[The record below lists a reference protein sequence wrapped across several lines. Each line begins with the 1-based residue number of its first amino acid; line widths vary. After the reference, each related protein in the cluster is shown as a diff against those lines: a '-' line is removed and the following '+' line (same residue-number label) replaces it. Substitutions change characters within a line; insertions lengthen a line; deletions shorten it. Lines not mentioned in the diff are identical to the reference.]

1 MALKNLLTCLALAA
15 LALPSLAAPAAG
27 DSPATAPAPAQITK
41 ETCRAQAK
49 EKNLKGEERKAFIK
63 ECRGTGA
70 TQGDKSAKSAKGAQ
84 GGQQTRM
91 KTCNAEA
98 KTQQLKGDARKA
110 FMKECLSSKPAA

>member
-1 MALKNLLTCLALAA
+1 MTLKNLLTCLALAA

-27 DSPATAPAPAQITK
+27 DSPATATAPAQITK

-70 TQGDKSAKSAKGAQ
+70 VQADKSAKSAK

-110 FMKECLSSKPAA
+110 FMKECLSHKPTA

>member
-1 MALKNLLTCLALAA
+1 MTLKNLLTCLALAG

-27 DSPATAPAPAQITK
+27 DSPATAPATAQITK

-63 ECRGTGA
+63 ECRGTSA
-70 TQGDKSAKSAKGAQ
+70 AQGDKSAQTAK

>member
-1 MALKNLLTCLALAA
+1 MTLKNLLTCLALAA

-27 DSPATAPAPAQITK
+27 DSPATAPAPASAQITK

-70 TQGDKSAKSAKGAQ
+70 VQADKSAKSAK

-110 FMKECLSSKPAA
+110 FMKECLSHKPTA